1 MQRLEELAFISI
13 ARGCGFAA
21 LAIATFMAAFV
32 TNTPYMF
39 KVGGILCLL
48 TASILILKAMKALH
62 HPYKRTEV
70 WIMMEP
76 EDRPPQALAQGLVGN
91 TLRRMYLRF
100 ALHYAY
106 GAGIMLLT
114 SFVMALLRSQS

>member
-1 MQRLEELAFISI
+1 MQKLEELAFISI
-13 ARGCGFAA
+13 GRGCGFAA

-39 KVGGILCLL
+39 KIGGVLCLL
-48 TASILILKAMKALH
+48 TASILILKAIKAPS

-70 WIMMEP
+70 WIMLEP

-91 TLRRMYLRF
+91 TLRRMYYRF
-100 ALHYAY
+100 ALHYTY
-106 GAGIMLLT
+106 GAGAMLLA
-114 SFVMALLRSQS
+114 SFVMALVRGQS